1 MRLQLI
7 SNSMKKILALLG
19 TYATGMAVAM
29 KLRKDKGTSKLAKDT
44 KNSTLENVIDEIVDI
59 HKMAYNDVKNFVTPL
74 FDDVKDFEGLKTRVS
89 GMIDEFGAKLEVAFA
104 ELKLEWAEKKNAAL
118 EMLEDAREK
127 ADKSLDDAKLKADT
141 FGDDISDVVEKWI
154 TDARKKLETTYKKLK
169 EKTEKMDK

>member
-1 MRLQLI
+1 
-7 SNSMKKILALLG
+7 MKKILALLG

-104 ELKLEWAEKKNAAL
+104 ELKLE
-118 EMLEDAREK
+118 
-127 ADKSLDDAKLKADT
+127 
-141 FGDDISDVVEKWI
+141 
-154 TDARKKLETTYKKLK
+154 
-169 EKTEKMDK
+169 